1 MDVKKIEFAIEQK
14 FDQLHHSV
22 VSMKLVVPII
32 FLIESMKVPMFLQ
45 KIKYKFRMFCKH
57 SLFSVFSY
65 VLRHQKLKNALVIIA
80 NKTQLR
86 TILSSLY
93 ARVGTSITSSNGNV
107 KSLYKEEELSLYAK
121 DIYNQLTKKYLP

>member
-1 MDVKKIEFAIEQK
+1 
-14 FDQLHHSV
+14 
-22 VSMKLVVPII
+22 
-32 FLIESMKVPMFLQ
+32 
-45 KIKYKFRMFCKH
+45 
-57 SLFSVFSY
+57 